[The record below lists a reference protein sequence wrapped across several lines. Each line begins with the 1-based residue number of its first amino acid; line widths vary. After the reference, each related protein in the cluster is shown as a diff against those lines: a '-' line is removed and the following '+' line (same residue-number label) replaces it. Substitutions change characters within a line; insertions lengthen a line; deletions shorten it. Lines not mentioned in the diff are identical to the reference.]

1 VYRYDEIDQ
10 RLVDERVAQY
20 RDQTRRFL
28 AGQLSEDD
36 FRPLRLRNGLYIQ
49 RYAPMLR
56 VAIPYGLLSTG
67 QLRAL
72 AHIARR
78 WDRGYGHFSTRQ
90 NIQFN
95 WVRLE
100 DVPDILAELAR
111 VQMHAIQTSGNS
123 VRNITT
129 DHFAGVARDEIV
141 DSFVWCELLR
151 QWSTLHPEFSFLP
164 RKFKIAMNGAAA
176 DRAATYLHDIGLHA
190 VRDKGGTGSDG
201 ASPGGEV
208 GFRVIVGGGMGRTPI
223 IGHVMKEFLPWRHLL
238 TYVEAVMRVYNRYG
252 RRDNLNKARI
262 KILVK
267 ALTPD
272 RFREEIEAEW
282 AHLKDGPSTLT
293 LEEVRRVEG
302 RFTRPAYAPLNG
314 DDAGHAARL
323 ASEPAF
329 AAWAKRNVHPHK
341 APGYAAVTLSLKKTG
356 MPPGDATADQMDA
369 VADLADRYSQ
379 GELRVSHEQNLI
391 LAEVRQSELHALWK
405 EARALGI
412 ATPNIGL
419 LTNIIACP
427 GGDFCSLANA
437 KSIPVAEAIQR
448 RFDDLDYVYDIGEL
462 DLNISGC
469 MNSCGHHHVGH
480 IGILGVDKNGE
491 EWYQISIG
499 GNQGLTRPG
508 APAGLG
514 KVIGPSV
521 ARAEIPDVIE
531 QLIGVYLERR
541 EDEEERFIDV
551 VWRIGIEPFKERVY
565 GGHHQG
571 DERRQRS
578 LAAA

>member
-1 VYRYDEIDQ
+1 MYRYDEIDQ
-10 RLVDERVAQY
+10 RLVDERVAQF

-36 FRPLRLRNGLYIQ
+36 FRSLRLRNGLYIQ

-56 VAIPYGLLSTG
+56 VAIPYGLLTSH
-67 QLRAL
+67 QLRTL
-72 AHIARR
+72 AYIARR

-90 NIQFN
+90 NLQFN
-95 WVRLE
+95 WPRLE
-100 DVPDILAELAR
+100 DAPDILAELAR
-111 VQMHAIQTSGNS
+111 VQMHAIQTSGNC

-129 DHFAGVARDEIV
+129 DHFAGIARDEIV

-151 QWSTLHPEFSFLP
+151 QWSTFHPEFSYLP
-164 RKFKIAMNGAAA
+164 RKFKIAVNGARA
-176 DRAATYLHDIGLHA
+176 DRAAVFLHDIGLQA
-190 VRDKGGTGSDG
+190 VRDT
-201 ASPGGEV
+201 AGEV

-223 IGHVMKEFLPWRHLL
+223 IGHVMQEFLPWPHLL
-238 TYVEAVMRVYNRYG
+238 TYVEAVLRVYNRYG
-252 RRDNLNKARI
+252 RRDNLHKARI

-267 ALTPD
+267 ALTPE
-272 RFREEIEAEW
+272 RFREEVEAEW
-282 AHLKDGPSTLT
+282 VHLKGGPSTLT
-293 LEEVRRVEG
+293 EDEVRRVEG
-302 RFTRPAYAPLNG
+302 RFTRPPYEQLPG
-314 DDAGHAARL
+314 DDPGHATRL
-323 ASEPAF
+323 AVEPAF

-341 APGYAAVTLSLKKTG
+341 VPGYAAVTLSLKKTG
-356 MPPGDATADQMDA
+356 SPPGDATAGQMDA

-391 LAEVRQSELHALWK
+391 LADMRQLDLHELWQ
-405 EARALGI
+405 EAKALGF

-437 KSIPVAEAIQR
+437 KSIPVAQAIQE
-448 RFDDLDYVYDIGEL
+448 RFDRLDYLYDIGEL

-499 GNQGLTRPG
+499 GNQGLTRAG
-508 APAGLG
+508 APAALG

-521 ARAEIPDVIE
+521 AREQIPDVIE
-531 QLIGVYLERR
+531 KLIGVYLDQRDS
-541 EDEEERFIDV
+541 EDERFVDV
-551 VWRIGIEPFKERVY
+551 VWRTGIEPFKERVY
-565 GGHHQG
+565 GSHHQG
-571 DERRQRS
+571 HERHQRS